1 MTPIDI
7 SDSKYTL
14 FDYGID
20 RNQLI
25 EVHKRVKLDDV
36 KRGRKAEA
44 AEDDANKENE
54 GRNNNTRK
62 DDSEGI
68 IHVFS
73 LNMSSFTDLEAVGCT
88 FSLL

>member
-1 MTPIDI
+1 MTPIHI

-36 KRGRKAEA
+36 KKGRQVEA

-54 GRNNNTRK
+54 GRNNTRK
-62 DDSEGI
+62 ESTEGI
-68 IHVFS
+68 IHEFS
-73 LNMSSFTDLEAVGCT
+73 LNIYIHRS
-88 FSLL
+88 

>member
-1 MTPIDI
+1 MTPIHI

-36 KRGRKAEA
+36 KKGRKAEDT
-44 AEDDANKENE
+44 EDDANKENE
-54 GRNNNTRK
+54 GRNNTLK
-62 DDSEGI
+62 ESTEGMI
-68 IHVFS
+68 
-73 LNMSSFTDLEAVGCT
+73 
-88 FSLL
+88 

>member
-1 MTPIDI
+1 MTPIHI

-36 KRGRKAEA
+36 KKGRK

-54 GRNNNTRK
+54 GRNNTRK
-62 DDSEGI
+62 ESTEGMI
-68 IHVFS
+68 
-73 LNMSSFTDLEAVGCT
+73 
-88 FSLL
+88 